1 MVGPQ
6 GPVVEAIASLDA
18 MGQPVWRGVDT
29 ADPAETRQR
38 KLIGWKAMT
47 TQAGLEPSQ
56 WRMVFK
62 ASRRNLDPL
71 LVFYNAWDEP
81 FTYEVI
87 MRDWLARQ
95 VRPARA
101 FDLER
106 LAERA
111 RGRVTQRA
119 RAGRGR
125 AA

>member
-1 MVGPQ
+1 M
-6 GPVVEAIASLDA
+6 VEAIARLDA
-18 MGQPVWRGVDT
+18 MGQPVWRPVDT
-29 ADPAETRQR
+29 TDPAETRQR
-38 KLIGWKAMT
+38 KLVGWKAMT
-47 TQAGLEPSQ
+47 AHAGLQPSQ
-56 WRMVFK
+56 WRMVYK

-81 FTYEVI
+81 FTYEVV
-87 MRDWLARQ
+87 MGDWLARQ

-111 RGRVTQRA
+111 RGRIIQRP
-119 RAGRGR
+119 RVGRGR